1 MTTPFPAGAPSAACL
16 REKRPPILYLLRL
29 DALWRSVGARN
40 KCALAEQGGADQ
52 STGDLL
58 APTGASRD
66 ARALQKQ
73 TLEAVDPRAA
83 LASVSLDASIMLAG
97 LRINYS
103 RKLLNSLGTFT

>member
-1 MTTPFPAGAPSAACL
+1 M
-16 REKRPPILYLLRL
+16 
-29 DALWRSVGARN
+29 GARN

-83 LASVSLDASIMLAG
+83 LASVSLDASIIIAIVCSPLD
-97 LRINYS
+97 
-103 RKLLNSLGTFT
+103 TFA